1 MGVTGREAG
10 MKNDRKVWKEKQGKI
25 SEAAK
30 GEFLQIP
37 FFLLSEIKLEIPD
50 SQHWESLSV
59 AAGQKENHKLLLLLI
74 FLSLYCRGHHI
85 LTCSK
90 AADNHTGS
98 IQS

>member
-25 SEAAK
+25 SKAAK

-59 AAGQKENHKLLLLLI
+59 AAGQKREPQTVA
-74 FLSLYCRGHHI
+74 F
-85 LTCSK
+85 
-90 AADNHTGS
+90 ADIS
-98 IQS
+98 SPVL